1 MIVEFLT
8 ARFLP
13 TVVDRIE
20 SGRLPVDFF
29 VSRWLNGRRRR
40 RRRRRRRK
48 DRRRSRSK

>member
-1 MIVEFLT
+1 MLEVGFLT

-13 TVVDRIE
+13 EVVDRIE
-20 SGRLPVDFF
+20 SGRLPVEFL
-29 VSRWLNGRRRR
+29 VSRWLNGRR